1 MKILQ
6 TPVRFYPFIGGV
18 ENYVYYLSKRLVK
31 LGHVVTVICANEP
44 NTEEEE
50 TIKGIKVK
58 RLSYIGKIANTNI
71 TPKLLSE
78 LLREEFDIVH
88 THLPTPWSADG
99 SAIVSKLKRKPL
111 ILTYHN
117 DIVGTGIANYIAKF
131 YNVTMLK
138 LLLREADIIIITQ
151 PNYCNYSYHLK
162 QYKDKIKVIPN
173 GVDIERFKPLNVEK
187 EEKTLFF
194 LSSLDEFHRYKGLDY
209 LFEGLIIIKKRIQ
222 DVKLIIGGEGKLL
235 NYYKQRVILMGLED
249 NVEFV
254 GFIPDEKIV
263 EYYNKCDIFVLPS
276 ISAKQEGFGIV
287 LPEAM
292 ACERPVVSTEIVGV
306 AEDVRE
312 RNAGRIV
319 KPKDERALAEAII
332 EILEDKNLARKMG
345 KNGRQLVEEKY
356 TWEKVA
362 EMVENV
368 YNEVMMKKM
377 IK

>member
-209 LFEGLIIIKKRIQ
+209 LLEGLITIKKRIQ

-287 LPEAM
+287 LQEAM

>member
-117 DIVGTGIANYIAKF
+117 DIVGNGIANYIAKF

-209 LFEGLIIIKKRIQ
+209 LLEGLITIKKRIQ

>member
-209 LFEGLIIIKKRIQ
+209 LLEGLIIIKKRIQ

-287 LPEAM
+287 LQEAM

>member
-209 LFEGLIIIKKRIQ
+209 LLEGLITIKKRIQ